1 MNRIFL
7 FSVILKGVGAVLEIL
22 MQILITRG
30 IGLSGYGTY
39 SVWISFADLIF
50 WAFYSGI
57 MKCNTFYL
65 SDCKVSIRQFQRQ
78 FYLWYVIPTLS
89 IAATV
94 AVLSKQI
101 IYLNVFAIVLLE
113 ILVLSKSST
122 LIARGKQIRSLTGEY
137 VLGRLVMLSGIAV
150 MLLTRSMSAER
161 LVLVYILQYF
171 VILLYFDQK
180 QSGQVLQDIS
190 EQVSLKK
197 WAMFQRSD
205 MVLAMMGQLPVVLQ
219 YFLVGAL
226 EAGVVS
232 IVLLVKKLI
241 GFISGPTSKVFL
253 PEFSRLY
260 KLGKT
265 EEIRSCF
272 ASIMHIQMLFV
283 APLAVA
289 LLGFPRIVLGLLA
302 RELLP
307 YTGLFVGC
315 AVVFLVAAT
324 VGPCSGVMLMTG
336 HEKQDNRYRE
346 LSLVLMIGVMIL
358 LRNNRLFVLYALCSH
373 TILETGAKYLFVCR
387 WMKKAPVSLTE
398 YLSWWIVP
406 TVLIGLVYS
415 LKFQDSMIAMIFAV
429 VTAFLIIAVQECRR
443 DSSLLRQFG
452 K

>member
-1 MNRIFL
+1 MNQIFL
-7 FSVILKGVGAVLEIL
+7 LSVILKGVGAVMEIL

-39 SVWISFADLIF
+39 SVWISIADLIF
-50 WAFYSGI
+50 WVFYSGI

-65 SDCKVSIRQFQRQ
+65 SDQGVSIQRFQRR
-78 FYLWYVIPTLS
+78 FYLWYVMPTLT
-89 IAATV
+89 IAAV
-94 AVLSKQI
+94 AAVLLKQI
-101 IYLNVFAIVLLE
+101 VYLNVFVIVLLE
-113 ILVLSKSST
+113 VLVLSRSST
-122 LIARGKQIRSLTGEY
+122 LIARKKPICSLTGEY
-137 VLGRLVMLSGIAV
+137 VLGRLVMLFGITV
-150 MLLTRSMSAER
+150 MLLTASMSSEH
-161 LVLVYILQYF
+161 LILLYILQYLA
-171 VILLYFDQK
+171 ILLFF
-180 QSGQVLQDIS
+180 SRERPAHALQDVS
-190 EQVSLKK
+190 DQVSLKK

-241 GFISGPTSKVFL
+241 GFISGPTSKIFL

-265 EEIRSCF
+265 EEIRTCF
-272 ASIMHIQMLFV
+272 ASIMHIQMLFA

-289 LLGFPRIVLGLLA
+289 LLGFPRVVLGILA
-302 RELLP
+302 DELLP
-307 YTGLFVGC
+307 YTRLFVGC
-315 AVVFLVAAT
+315 SVVFLAAAT

-346 LSLVLMIGVMIL
+346 LSLLLMIGVMIL

-387 WMKKAPVSLTE
+387 WMKKAPVSLQE
-398 YLSWWIVP
+398 YLSWWIAP
-406 TVLIGLVYS
+406 AVLIGLVYA
-415 LKFQDSMIAMIFAV
+415 LKLQDSMVAMILAAI
-429 VTAFLIIAVQECRR
+429 TAFLVVVVLEYRR
-443 DSSLLRQFG
+443 DSSLLHRFG